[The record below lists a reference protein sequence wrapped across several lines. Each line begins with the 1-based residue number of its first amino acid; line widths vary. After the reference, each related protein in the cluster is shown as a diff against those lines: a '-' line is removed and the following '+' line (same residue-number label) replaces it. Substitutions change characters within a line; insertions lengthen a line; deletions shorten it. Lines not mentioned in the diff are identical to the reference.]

1 MQNDS
6 NKIVT
11 KYHICPLCEA
21 ACGLEFQIEGNK
33 ITAVKGNDQDVLS
46 KGFICPKGAS
56 ILKLENDPDRL
67 RHPVYRNQHG
77 EFEKISWEKAFAMVA
92 DRLKQTQQQYGQDA
106 IATYMGT
113 VVIHKYS
120 AMVMRGILINALE
133 TRNSTSANSQDTS
146 TRFVSSYLLYGSIFS
161 LAIPDLER
169 TSYLLCVGANPLVS
183 NGSLLT
189 APNIRSRLNGII
201 QRGGKIVVVDPRCT
215 ETAKFASEH
224 ISIRPGADAAF
235 LLAMIQ
241 TLQTEQRIDIAMIEK
256 YSSGWP
262 VISKLIDNFTP
273 EWVTQYTGIE
283 ASTIRRIALEF
294 INAPSSVAYSRIGVS
309 NNEFGTLAS
318 YAIEVLNLVA
328 GRLGVVGG
336 AMFAMPAIDI
346 TRMARMTKMDGFNRW
361 RSRVRGL
368 PETNGDIPASV
379 LAEEMETPGKGQIRA
394 FIVYAGNPVLS
405 TPNGKRLAAALEN
418 LDFMVS
424 IDHYINETSR
434 FADIILPP
442 ASVLTEDN
450 TDVFFGNVAVQNV
463 LRWPIPL
470 HPRATDERLDWEIL
484 LEISDRLGHKPTGY
498 FIADSLFNTYRR
510 KGLPFTPEFIIEV
523 ALRLGPYGDRF
534 LPFTSKLNRKKI
546 QNTSHGVNL
555 GELKPGFKQRIFHS
569 DQLIHLDTPEIR
581 HAIELLNQK
590 LKEPINSQEL
600 LLIGRRDL
608 RSNNSWM
615 HNVAN
620 LMGGK
625 PRCVLFVHPV
635 DAEKYGLKE
644 GESAL
649 LKNHI
654 HCAEVPIHITDEIR
668 EGVVSLPHGWGHTAS
683 AKWQKVAGQHAGVSF
698 NDWTDDQLVESIV
711 GQSILNGIPVRL
723 SSIEK
728 EII

>member
-1 MQNDS
+1 MQDNP
-6 NKIVT
+6 NNTMT

-21 ACGLEFQIEGNK
+21 ACGLEFQVEGNK
-33 ITAVKGNDQDVLS
+33 VTSVKGNDQDVLS

-56 ILKLENDPDRL
+56 ILKLEDDPDRL
-67 RHPVYRNQHG
+67 RHPVRRNQQG
-77 EFEKISWEKAFAMVA
+77 EFEKISWEEAFSIVA
-92 DRLKQTQQQYGQDA
+92 NRLKQTQQQYGRDA
-106 IATYMGT
+106 VAIYMGT

-120 AMVMRGILINALE
+120 AMVMRGILLNALG
-133 TRNSTSANSQDTS
+133 TRNSTGANSQDTS

-169 TSYLLCVGANPLVS
+169 TSYLLCVGANPIVS

-201 QRGGKIVVVDPRCT
+201 DRGGKIVVVDPRLT

-224 ISIRPGADAAF
+224 ISIRPGSDAAF
-235 LLAMIQ
+235 LLAMVQ
-241 TLQTEQRIDIAMIEK
+241 TLHAEQRIDTAMLQK
-256 YSSGWP
+256 HSSGWSI
-262 VISKLIDNFTP
+262 ISKLINSFTP
-273 EWVTQYTGIE
+273 ERVSQYTGIE
-283 ASTIRRIALEF
+283 VSTIRRIALEF
-294 INAPSSVAYSRIGVS
+294 ISAPSSVAYSRIGVS

-328 GRLGVVGG
+328 GRLGIIGG
-336 AMFAMPAIDI
+336 AMFATPAIDI

-379 LAEEMETPGKGQIRA
+379 LAEEMETPGAGQIRA

-418 LDFMVS
+418 LDFMVA

-442 ASVLTEDN
+442 ASALSEDN
-450 TDVFFGNVAVQNV
+450 TDIFFGNVAVQDV
-463 LRWPIPL
+463 IRWSTPI
-470 HPRATDERLDWEIL
+470 HPRTTDERLDWEIL
-484 LEISDRLGHKPTGY
+484 LEISDRLGHKPTGH
-498 FIADSLFNTYRR
+498 FAADSLFNAYRS
-510 KGLPFTPEFIIEV
+510 KGLPFTPEFIMEI

-534 LPFTSKLNRKKI
+534 LPTLSKLNRRKV
-546 QNTSHGVNL
+546 QNTSHGINL
-555 GELKPGFKQRIFHS
+555 GALKPGFKQRIFHQ
-569 DQLIHLDTPEIR
+569 DELIHLDSPEIR
-581 HAIELLNQK
+581 QAIKLLDQK
-590 LKEPINSQEL
+590 LNEPIDPQEL

-615 HNVAN
+615 HNIAN

-625 PRCVLFVHPV
+625 PRCVLFVHPI

-644 GESAL
+644 GEPAL

-654 HCAEVPIHITDEIR
+654 HCAAVPVQITNDIR
-668 EGVVSLPHGWGHTAS
+668 EGVVSLPHGWGHTTS

-698 NDWTDDQLVESIV
+698 NDWTDDQQVESIV
-711 GQSILNGIPVRL
+711 GQSILNGVPVRL
-723 SSIEK
+723 SAIEK
-728 EII
+728 EIP